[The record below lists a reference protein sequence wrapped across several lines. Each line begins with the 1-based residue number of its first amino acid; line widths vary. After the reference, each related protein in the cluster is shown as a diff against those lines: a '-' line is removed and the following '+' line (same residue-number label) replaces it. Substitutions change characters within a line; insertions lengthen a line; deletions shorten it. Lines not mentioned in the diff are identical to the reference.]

1 MTIRPATLRGAAFG
15 AAADGD
21 GREDESA
28 RLRLREQ
35 VGAPTEWA
43 WLHQVHGV
51 EVREAV
57 VGGPQGEGD
66 AMFTR
71 DPGITLVVGTA
82 DCFPVIFVGD
92 AGVGIAHAGWRG
104 AADGVVGALRIRMEE
119 AGIEV
124 MGAAIGPGI
133 GPCCFEVGE
142 EVAERFQGF
151 RSVTTWGTTSVDL
164 PGAIAAALDGVPVV
178 TTGVCTR
185 TDPRF
190 HSHRRDA
197 TERRQVALAW
207 LTG

>member
-1 MTIRPATLRGAAFG
+1 MTIRPATLHGAAFG
-15 AAADGD
+15 EAADGD
-21 GREDESA
+21 GREDLSA
-28 RLRLREQ
+28 RSRLRDA
-35 VGAPTEWA
+35 VRAPTEWA

-51 EVREAV
+51 EVCVAA
-57 VGGPQGEGD
+57 GGGLQGEGD

-71 DPGITLVVGTA
+71 DSDVALVVGTA
-82 DCFPVIFVGD
+82 DCFPVILEGD
-92 AGVGIAHAGWRG
+92 GGVGIAHAGWKG
-104 AADGVVGALRIRMEE
+104 AAGGVVAVLRDRMEK
-119 AGIEV
+119 AGVEV
-124 MGAAIGPGI
+124 MRAAIGPGI

-142 EVAERFQGF
+142 DVAERFEAF

-178 TTGVCTR
+178 TTGLCTR

-207 LTG
+207 LPG